1 MKSFNKTIE
10 GYYRDPQSLPT
21 YKGVYFVY
29 RATYDSSANTVS
41 LKELLYIGEAENI
54 HHRVTTHNRF
64 EDWKRKL
71 RAGEILCWSQCA
83 EAIDRKTLEAALI
96 FKHKPP
102 LNVEY
107 VNSYPCES
115 ASVSLSGTT
124 ALLHTSFYVQE
135 SVLASLYR

>member
-10 GYYRDPQSLPT
+10 GYYTNLQSLST
-21 YKGVYFVY
+21 NKGVYFVY
-29 RATYDSSANTVS
+29 RCIHNSTAKTVD

-54 HHRVTTHNRF
+54 HQRVTTHNRYD
-64 EDWKRKL
+64 DWKRKL
-71 RAGEILCWSQCA
+71 RAGEVLCWTECA

-107 VNSYPCES
+107 VNSFPFETT
-115 ASVSLSGTT
+115 SVSLSGAT
-124 ALLHTSFYVQE
+124 ALLQTSFVVRE
-135 SVLASLYR
+135 SILASMYR

>member
-10 GYYRDPQSLPT
+10 GYYTNPQSLST
-21 YKGVYFVY
+21 NKGVYFVY
-29 RATYDSSANTVS
+29 RCTHNSAAKTVD

-54 HHRVTTHNRF
+54 YQRVTTHNRF
-64 EDWKRKL
+64 DDWKRKL
-71 RAGEILCWSQCA
+71 KPGEVLCWTECTEIL
-83 EAIDRKTLEAALI
+83 DRKTLEAALI

-107 VNSYPCES
+107 VNSFPFETT
-115 ASVSLSGTT
+115 SVALSGAT
-124 ALLHTSFYVQE
+124 ALLQTNFVIRE